1 MHKLT
6 VRLNIADYDRA
17 YQLAD
22 AIGLSVPK
30 HMRQVYLE
38 HLKGMELEA
47 KMLQTLQHY
56 LAQTTAQIQANFR
69 KQIEL
74 IDALDD
80 RLTQSQAEFLQ
91 SLAQAVDSEK
101 AGHRPSKPLFQP
113 PSQPQRSSQ
122 R

>member
-6 VRLNIADYDRA
+6 VRLDIADFDRS
-17 YQLAD
+17 QKLAEE
-22 AIGLSVPK
+22 AGMSVPM

-38 HLKGMELEA
+38 HLRGVELEA
-47 KMLQTLQHY
+47 QLLKTLQHY
-56 LAQTTAQIQANFR
+56 LAQSTAQLQANFR

-80 RLTQSQAEFLQ
+80 RLSQSQSEFLQ

-101 AGHRPSKPLFQP
+101 AGHRPAKPLFQLP
-113 PSQPQRSSQ
+113 TQPTRSNQ
-122 R
+122 T